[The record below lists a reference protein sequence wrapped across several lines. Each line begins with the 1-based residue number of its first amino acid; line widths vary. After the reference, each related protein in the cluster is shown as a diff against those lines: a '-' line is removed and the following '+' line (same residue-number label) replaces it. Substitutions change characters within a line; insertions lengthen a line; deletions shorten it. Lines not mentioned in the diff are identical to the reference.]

1 MNVYSTSGFYKAPI
15 SKAFLGTSLVSSFAL
30 TFPFLHYRHLFLYK
44 ADQIINRQQSYMAAT
59 TFVATCLELL
69 TFYGLQMMD
78 IKLDPLPSGPLCI
91 LYAFLIPYYFDLPRV
106 AMGHILGVPVTGK
119 SLVYILALQAGSGS
133 KESVIVA
140 ACGILS
146 GLLWRINFLK
156 LQTIFRI
163 PSFLAKIFQT
173 VFGNVLDS
181 PPPSEENLPMGATL
195 ELQRQERY
203 DQLEQQMIWQ
213 SMQQQHGRGGEFGER
228 TWYIW

>member
-1 MNVYSTSGFYKAPI
+1 MNLEI
-15 SKAFLGTSLVSSFAL
+15 LGKTRRRRYGSRKFA
-30 TFPFLHYRHLFLYK
+30 
-44 ADQIINRQQSYMAAT
+44 SYMAAT

-163 PSFLAKIFQT
+163 PTKIFQT

-213 SMQQQHGRGGEFGER
+213 SMQQQHARGGGEYLTGGQVTYR
-228 TWYIW
+228 VVQVAQDGTEGAQVVTTNAFPVGTQLAQ